1 MLSDVKVAHVACCVC
16 PGPVTAALTTMMTV
30 RGQLVSLS
38 NRFMNPTPT
47 SQGSCGC
54 CPRMKS

>member
-47 SQGSCGC
+47 SQGEL
-54 CPRMKS
+54 RMLS